1 MWLLLACV
9 PAEPLLDP
17 PSTAAPAVRAVGAA
31 RAAAD
36 ATVVDCAGGGDHA
49 SIQEAVDAS
58 EDGDVLLVRACTYT
72 ENLDFHGHSVRVE
85 SVEGP
90 EVTVIDG
97 DGRGP
102 VVTVATAETDAT
114 TLSGFTL
121 RGGAASAGSA
131 VLVDF
136 ASLRIENSLLTD
148 NDGPY
153 TVYSAS
159 GDLELDGVSIT
170 DNIGQRGGAAVLLDR
185 GTVVVDASTVICGN
199 RGSYALYFSHGSA
212 FVDWSSVECGSGYA
226 VAFEH
231 SVGRLQ
237 RSIVTGPVYVL
248 SEDDHYDDLVALEND
263 VLDGGVYAT
272 YGMLRVRNSVVVG
285 GTVRLV
291 GTSATSELSGSL
303 YSGQDCAVDA
313 DTADFVVQYNDFWDV
328 GTDRCDGGAYVG
340 LDGNFAAD
348 PSVDADWVPGDGSA
362 LIDAGPPDTEL
373 QDPDGTRNDVGV
385 FGGPRSVGG
394 GW

>member
-9 PAEPLLDP
+9 PAEPRVDRIGAEP
-17 PSTAAPAVRAVGAA
+17 RVVPAAVASGQLRM
-31 RAAAD
+31 
-36 ATVVDCAGGGDHA
+36 VDGTGGGDYLT
-49 SIQEAVDAS
+49 IQEGIDAAD
-58 EDGDVLLVRACTYT
+58 DGDTVRVRAGTYT
-72 ENLDFHGHSVRVE
+72 ENLDFHGRSVRVE

-90 EVTVIDG
+90 DATVIDG

-102 VVTVATAETDAT
+102 VVTVGTAETDAT

-121 RGGAASAGSA
+121 RGGASLAGSA

-136 ASLRIENSLLTD
+136 ASLRIENSVLTD

-153 TVYSAS
+153 TVYNAS
-159 GDLELDGVSIT
+159 GDLELDGVTIVE
-170 DNIGQRGGAAVLLDR
+170 NLGQRGGVAVLLDR

-199 RGSYALYFSHGSA
+199 LGSYAFYFSHGSA
-212 FVDWSSVECGSGYA
+212 FVDWSSVECDSAYA

-231 SVGRLQ
+231 SVGRVQ
-237 RSIVTGPVYVL
+237 RSTVTGRVYVM
-248 SEDDHYDDLVALEND
+248 SEEDHPDDLVSLEND
-263 VLDGGVYAT
+263 VLDGGVVAT

-285 GTVRLV
+285 GLVRLI
-291 GTSATSELSGSL
+291 GTSATSEISGSL
-303 YSGQDCAVDA
+303 FSGQDCAVDA
-313 DTADFVVQYNDFWDV
+313 DTADFLVQYNDFWDV
-328 GTDRCDGGAYVG
+328 GTDRCDGLPYVG
-340 LDGNFAAD
+340 ADGNFDAD
-348 PSVDADWVPGDGSA
+348 PLVDADWVPGGGSA

-373 QDPDGTRNDVGV
+373 DDPDGTRNDVGI